1 MMMTNRQ
8 KMICWMIQCKTKFN
22 NISTSVAVLLLFFFS
37 YSGVLAQKQLVP
49 LNISDETELRFDQS
63 NFFCWEND
71 KKQKIPLEYNELS
84 ELDFHEMKNSVPNF
98 GFIQHDVWFNFKLC
112 NTSPE
117 IKRLVFSLSNP
128 NLDEAELITFS
139 NAKLNKKIVSLGDE
153 RAFSKRPLNVK
164 KLAFPFS
171 IPTGDTIEFFLR
183 VNNGGEQFHFAPII
197 NTDEAFLLRESG
209 ENYFLGIF
217 FGILSFVVLF
227 NIFMWVITKE
237 VLSQHYSLYLI
248 AFLFLQLSL
257 TGFGKQYLWPDNEF
271 LTNHANPFFASFS
284 VFFLL
289 RFTRD
294 YLNLAVLTPKIDAF
308 FKLLQYPI
316 LLCILLSL
324 IPLNAAY
331 ISSILLVNGITF
343 LLNIFILPVAIYAFR
358 IGYQPAKL
366 FFIAFFLLVVS
377 VFAFVLKNF
386 GILPS
391 NFYTDFGFQ
400 FGSAAEVILFSLG
413 IVIRFRNFQNES
425 FDRLKEINE
434 MKEKSNILLEQKV
447 TERTIELEEKK
458 KEIELKNNEIISSI
472 SYAKRIQ
479 EAILPTV
486 EKVSHILPN
495 SAVWFDPK
503 DIIAGDF
510 YWLEQKHLHGKDYT
524 FFAVGDCTGH
534 GVPGAM
540 MSVLCMNSLNAAL
553 AILTEPGTAQILET
567 CSILLNEKLSMHSK
581 EINDGMDISIACFDP
596 EFNKLWWSGANNP
609 IWILR
614 QNELIEISGT
624 KRPVGNTI
632 STTPFEQQIVQLE
645 SEDRLFLFS
654 DGIIDQFGG
663 ADQKKFKKSRLRE
676 SIVNSGNL
684 PLKEQMITIQ
694 NNLRSWQGDEEQV
707 DDIALLITSC

>member
-1 MMMTNRQ
+1 
-8 KMICWMIQCKTKFN
+8 MIHCKNLLT
-22 NISTSVAVLLLFFFS
+22 LLLFVVS
-37 YSGVLAQKQLVP
+37 ITSVVAQKNLQTIVYS
-49 LNISDETELRFDQS
+49 NEKELRFDQQS
-63 NFFCWEND
+63 FFCWENKTLKEISKNYPTLSD
-71 KKQKIPLEYNELS
+71 LEFQQMS
-84 ELDFHEMKNSVPNF
+84 NSVPNF
-98 GFIQHDVWFNFKLC
+98 GFIQHDVWFRFRLVNSSSLNQK
-112 NTSPE
+112 
-117 IKRLVFSLSNP
+117 LVFSLSNP
-128 NLDEAELITFS
+128 NLDEAELVSFS
-139 NAKLNKKIVSLGDE
+139 GATKKMKIIKLGDE
-153 RAFSKRPLNVK
+153 LNFSIRPLNVK
-164 KLAFPFS
+164 KIAFPIS
-171 IPTGDTIEFFLR
+171 LAARDTIEFFLR
-183 VNNGGEQFHFAPII
+183 VNNGGEQFHFTPII
-197 NTDEAFLLRESG
+197 NTDEAFLLRESE

-227 NIFMWVITKE
+227 NIFMWIITKE

-257 TGFGKQYLWPDNEF
+257 TGFGKHYLWPDNNF

-289 RFTRD
+289 RFSRD
-294 YLNLAVLTPKIDAF
+294 YLNLKVLMPRVDLF

-316 LLCILLSL
+316 LLCVILSL

-331 ISSILLVNGITF
+331 VSSILLVNIITF
-343 LLNIFILPVAIYAFR
+343 LLNIFILPVAFYAFR
-358 IGYQPAKL
+358 IGYNPAKL

-377 VFAFVLKNF
+377 VFAFVMKNF

-400 FGSAAEVILFSLG
+400 FGSAAEIILFSLG

-447 TERTIELEEKK
+447 SERTLELEEKK
-458 KEIELKNNEIISSI
+458 KEIELKNEEIISSI

-479 EAILPTV
+479 EAILPTE

-495 SAVWFDPK
+495 SAIWFAPK

-510 YWLEQKHLHGKDYT
+510 YWLEQKHLLGKDYT

-540 MSVLCMNSLNAAL
+540 MSVLCINSLNAAL
-553 AILTEPGTAQILET
+553 AQLKDPGTAEILET
-567 CSILLNEKLSMHSK
+567 CSAILNEKLSMHSK
-581 EINDGMDISIACFDP
+581 EINDGMDISLACFDP

-609 IWILR
+609 LWILR
-614 QNELIEISGT
+614 NKEIIETTPT
-624 KRPVGNTI
+624 KRPVGNTH
-632 STTPFEQQIVQLE
+632 SSVQFEQHFIQLE
-645 SEDRLFLFS
+645 PEDRLFLFS

-663 ADQKKFKKSRLRE
+663 MNQKKFKKSNLRE
-676 SIVNSGNL
+676 CILNSENL
-684 PLKEQMITIQ
+684 PLKEQMNSIKQ
-694 NNLRSWQGDEEQV
+694 SLHSWQGTTEQV
-707 DDIALLITSC
+707 DDIALLVASC